1 MALKVLGLRKT
12 WSHNSILGISDEETV
27 KLDFDEMPFSRVKYW
42 ASWALKR
49 FKLQGFIILKSSK
62 NCYHVI
68 FDRTVSWVENMSV
81 VAWVALLSH
90 NEGLKRY
97 LIMQCI
103 KKCSTVRVSA
113 KNEKSSPI
121 VVYRCGNQSENVR
134 EFLKNRRLIKKIT
147 RKMQE
152 KS

>member
-1 MALKVLGLRKT
+1 MS
-12 WSHNSILGISDEETV
+12 SHKSIIGITDDETV
-27 KLDFDEMPFSRVKYW
+27 KLDFDQMPFPRVKYW
-42 ASWALKR
+42 AFWALKR

-62 NCYHVI
+62 NCYHVL
-68 FDRTVSWVENMSV
+68 FDRTLLWTDNMSA

-113 KNEKSSPI
+113 KNEKASPR
-121 VVYRCGNQSENVR
+121 VVYRCGSQSENIR
-134 EFLKNRRLIKKIT
+134 EFLKNRQLIKKVIV
-147 RKMQE
+147 KL
-152 KS
+152 